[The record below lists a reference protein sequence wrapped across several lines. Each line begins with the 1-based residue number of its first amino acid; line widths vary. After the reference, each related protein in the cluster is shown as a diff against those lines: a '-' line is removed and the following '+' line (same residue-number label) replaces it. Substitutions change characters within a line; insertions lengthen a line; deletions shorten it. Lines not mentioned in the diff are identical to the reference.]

1 MDNKHSLSKEFNP
14 YSESDP
20 TFESAEA
27 LLLFATG
34 EAPSEGQ
41 TAQME
46 KLLFMLKNV
55 CGVDVETLADG
66 VVSLRLSGITKLH
79 S

>member
-1 MDNKHSLSKEFNP
+1 MDNKHFLSKETSP
-14 YSESDP
+14 YLDSES
-20 TFESAEA
+20 TNESAEA

-41 TAQME
+41 AAQME

-55 CGVDVETLADG
+55 CGVEVETLAEG
-66 VVSLRLSGITKLH
+66 VISLRLSGMGKLH